1 MKSFNSNIKNLDA
14 FASFKS
20 TLEDAGAVV
29 DGSVICFEA
38 DNSNAR
44 MLVESLIEYDIA
56 SPLMEAVTDP
66 NAAKDMLIGK
76 VDEIVNNVYRSS
88 SEPLRAKIAQAV
100 KKIIENAVSSSPDVL
115 TRAATALEGND
126 VKGLEKIVHSTVNA
140 LTATDSDF
148 ASQVGAA
155 DDAQKGPADELV
167 AKTLEKL
174 GLDADKHQQI
184 VATVKNF
191 IQAKAEAN
199 PDYFNYLTRNP
210 PTLAKLVFTAIQKE
224 APDLYEQLKTSGK
237 LKNRND
243 TTASMAGKQS
253 VDDIKAEL
261 MRVLNQVE
269 VPSALVLEEE
279 DDSEADKAVVTAY
292 GFPMINLTSTLVR
305 EMLRAQ
311 DPSAQKRAYKVFKKQ
326 LKADPDIAS
335 ALSMGIGGMLGV
347 RGSGQSAGR
356 DTGAR
361 IDASVPEKNEKTE
374 AVGQDG
380 NPLMEG
386 LLTTVKNAFKSPIDI
401 LKAIAQNKG
410 TPCLRNNLVVMYDD
424 IAGMDS
430 DSNNTVKATPLG
442 VSAGIFT
449 DLNQQV
455 QVPASHLAKFYS
467 VLDPKKAFGSYAKA
481 MAEVNTKRN
490 NAKKDAALATGNKK
504 AAEDLAKYF
513 VENGHPPFYL
523 LKPKSEPKEIAR
535 WCDEDMSNGFNMIF
549 ITLEDHKFGMV
560 VKEDVAKALF
570 RVG

>member
-20 TLEDAGAVV
+20 TLEDTGAVV

-76 VDEIVNNVYRSS
+76 VDEIVNTAYQSS

-100 KKIIENAVSSSPDVL
+100 KKSIENAVRSSPDVL

-126 VKGLEKIVHSTVNA
+126 VNGLKKIVNSTVNA

-148 ASQVGAA
+148 ASQIGAA
-155 DDAQKGPADELV
+155 DDVRKGPVDELV

-174 GLDADKHQQI
+174 GLDADQHQQI

-199 PDYFNYLTRNP
+199 PNYFSYLTKSP

-224 APDLYEQLKTSGK
+224 SPDLYEQLKTSGK
-237 LKNRND
+237 LKNRNE
-243 TTASMAGKQS
+243 TTASMAGNQS

-279 DDSEADKAVVTAY
+279 DDSESDKAVVTAY

-311 DPSAQKRAYKVFKKQ
+311 DPSAQKRAYKAFTKQ

-335 ALSMGIGGMLGV
+335 ALSMGIGGTLGL

-361 IDASVPEKNEKTE
+361 IDASVPEKSGKTE
-374 AVGQDG
+374 AVGQEG
-380 NPLMEG
+380 KPLMEG
-386 LLTTVKNAFKSPIDI
+386 FFKSIGNAFKSPIDI

-424 IAGMDS
+424 IAGADS

-449 DLNQQV
+449 DLNKQV

-523 LKPKSEPKEIAR
+523 LKPRSEPKEIAR
-535 WCDEDMSNGFNMIF
+535 WCDEDMSHGFNMIF
-549 ITLEDHKFGMV
+549 ITLEDRKFGMV

>member
-76 VDEIVNNVYRSS
+76 VDEIVNNAYRSS
-88 SEPLRAKIAQAV
+88 SEQLRAKIAQAV
-100 KKIIENAVSSSPDVL
+100 KKGIENAVSSSPDVL

-126 VKGLEKIVHSTVNA
+126 VNGLKKIVRSTVNA
-140 LTATDSDF
+140 LTRTDSDF

-155 DDAQKGPADELV
+155 DDVRKGPVDELV

-174 GLDADKHQQI
+174 GLDADQHQQI

-191 IQAKAEAN
+191 IQTKAEAN
-199 PDYFNYLTRNP
+199 PNYFSYLTKSP

-224 APDLYEQLKTSGK
+224 SPDLYEQLKTSGK
-237 LKNRND
+237 LKNRSD
-243 TTASMAGKQS
+243 TTASMAGNQS

-279 DDSEADKAVVTAY
+279 DDSEDDKAVVTAY

-335 ALSMGIGGMLGV
+335 ALSMGIGGTLGV

-386 LLTTVKNAFKSPIDI
+386 LLTTVKNAFKSPINI

-424 IAGMDS
+424 IAGADS

-442 VSAGIFT
+442 VSAGVFT
-449 DLNQQV
+449 DLNKQV

-481 MAEVNTKRN
+481 MAEVNTKSN

-523 LKPKSEPKEIAR
+523 LKPRSEPKEIAR
-535 WCDEDMSNGFNMIF
+535 WCDEDMSNGFSMIF

>member
-20 TLEDAGAVV
+20 TLEDTGAVV

-76 VDEIVNNVYRSS
+76 VDEIVNTAYQSS

-100 KKIIENAVSSSPDVL
+100 KKSIENAVRSSPDVL
-115 TRAATALEGND
+115 TRAATALEGNN
-126 VKGLEKIVHSTVNA
+126 VNGLKKIVNSTVNA

-148 ASQVGAA
+148 ASQIGAA
-155 DDAQKGPADELV
+155 DDVRKGPVDELV

-174 GLDADKHQQI
+174 GLDADQHQQI

-199 PDYFNYLTRNP
+199 PNYFSYLTKSP

-224 APDLYEQLKTSGK
+224 SPDLYEQLKTSGK
-237 LKNRND
+237 LKNRNE
-243 TTASMAGKQS
+243 TTASMAGNQS

-279 DDSEADKAVVTAY
+279 DDSESDKAVVTAY

-311 DPSAQKRAYKVFKKQ
+311 DPSAQKRAYKAFTKQ

-335 ALSMGIGGMLGV
+335 ALSMGIGGTLGL

-361 IDASVPEKNEKTE
+361 IDASVPEKSGKTE
-374 AVGQDG
+374 AVGQEG
-380 NPLMEG
+380 KPLMEG
-386 LLTTVKNAFKSPIDI
+386 FFKSIGNAFKSPIDI

-424 IAGMDS
+424 IAGADS

-449 DLNQQV
+449 DLNKQV

-523 LKPKSEPKEIAR
+523 LKPRSEPKEIAR
-535 WCDEDMSNGFNMIF
+535 WCDEDMSHGFNMIF
-549 ITLEDHKFGMV
+549 ITLEDRKFGMV